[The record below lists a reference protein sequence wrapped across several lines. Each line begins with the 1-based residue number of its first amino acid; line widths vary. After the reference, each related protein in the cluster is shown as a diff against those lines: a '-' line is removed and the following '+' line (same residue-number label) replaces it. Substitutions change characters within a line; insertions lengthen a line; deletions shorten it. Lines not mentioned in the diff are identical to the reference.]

1 MTGIEH
7 AVADGVHSGLL
18 VARIQM
24 ALTLGFHIILACLG
38 VGLPVMMLFAEWR
51 FLRTGDRGWKTLAR
65 RWSKAFTV
73 LFAVGAVTGTIL
85 SFELGLLWPEF
96 MGTFGA
102 VIGLPFTLEAFA
114 FFLEAIFLGIYLY
127 TWDYL
132 PPRWHW
138 LSGFPVAVAGLASAW
153 LVVTANAWMNTP
165 RGFEMT
171 NGVVTDADPVAVML
185 NPATA
190 TQTTHMILAAYF
202 VSGFLVASV
211 YAVAMLQG
219 KNRLYHRRALS
230 LALALGALCAPL
242 QLVVGDASSKM
253 VGRTQPAKLA
263 AMEGQFRTQAG
274 APLRIGGFPDE
285 QAGETRWAIEI
296 PKMLSWLVHGDA
308 DAVIRGLDDFPPEN
322 KPPAAIVHLSFQ
334 LMVAIGAGLTLLS
347 GWAGW
352 ALWRRRLPEGR
363 TFLWLTAVSG
373 PLAVVALECGWV
385 VTEVGRQPWIVQG
398 IMRTAEAVTDAPGIP
413 WVLAALGV
421 VYGVLT
427 VGLVASLR
435 FLARKPLPEAE
446 HAA

>member
-7 AVADGVHSGLL
+7 AVADGVPIGLL

-51 FLRTGDRGWKTLAR
+51 FLRTGDKGWKTLAR

-73 LFAVGAVTGTIL
+73 LFAIGAVSGTIL

-102 VIGLPFTLEAFA
+102 VIGLPFVLEASA
-114 FFLEAIFLGIYLY
+114 FFLEAIFVGIYLY

-211 YAVAMLQG
+211 YAVAMLRG
-219 KNRLYHRRALS
+219 RNNLYNRRAMS
-230 LALALGALCAPL
+230 LALALGSLCVPL
-242 QLVVGDASSKM
+242 QIVAGDAAAKM

-285 QAGETRWAIEI
+285 QASVTRWAIEI
-296 PKMLSWLVHGDA
+296 PKGLSWMVHGDA
-308 DAVIRGLDDFPPEN
+308 DAVIRGLDDFSPEN
-322 KPPAAIVHLSFQ
+322 RPPVAIVHLSFQ
-334 LMVAIGAGLTLLS
+334 LMVAIGGGLTLLS
-347 GWAGW
+347 GWTGW
-352 ALWRRRLPEGR
+352 ALWRRRLPGSR
-363 TFLWLTAVSG
+363 MFLWLTAVSG

-398 IMRTAEAVTDAPGIP
+398 IMRTAEAVTDAPGIS

-446 HAA
+446 HAG